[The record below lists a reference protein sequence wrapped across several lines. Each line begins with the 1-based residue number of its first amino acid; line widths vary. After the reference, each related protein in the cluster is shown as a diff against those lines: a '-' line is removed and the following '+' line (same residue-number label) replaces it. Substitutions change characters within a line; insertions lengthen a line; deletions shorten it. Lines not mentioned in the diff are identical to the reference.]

1 LISTATPSACAAG
14 SSESAACGAL
24 TGLFHVPLEHARD
37 VLGAGFVEA
46 GQHID
51 MNRHRL
57 IIARSGRSG
66 NVFIRAFIAAHYL
79 VFILFISICFL
90 FLRI

>member
-46 GQHID
+46 GEQVAEC
-51 MNRHRL
+51 RH
-57 IIARSGRSG
+57 GG
-66 NVFIRAFIAAHYL
+66 NAN
-79 VFILFISICFL
+79 
-90 FLRI
+90 